1 MPSEQCITVNEIGW
15 TKFVHH
21 MHTTTF
27 AYSFGDIKCGGL
39 KSTSV
44 CVCDTELM
52 DEVQVAACNKYSKL
66 TLKETPMLMLEFH
79 GSKNTVE
86 EQAKIAGM
94 CLTVDIS
101 LWLL

>member
-1 MPSEQCITVNEIGW
+1 MKLDGLSLFITCILECFLTRLVTESMVGSSQQ
-15 TKFVHH
+15 V
-21 MHTTTF
+21 
-27 AYSFGDIKCGGL
+27 C
-39 KSTSV
+39 V

-86 EQAKIAGM
+86 EQAKIAGL